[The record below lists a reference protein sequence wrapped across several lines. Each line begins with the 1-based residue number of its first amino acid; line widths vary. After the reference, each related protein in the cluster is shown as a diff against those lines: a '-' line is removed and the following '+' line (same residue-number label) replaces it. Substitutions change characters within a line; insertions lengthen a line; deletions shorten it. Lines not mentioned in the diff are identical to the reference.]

1 MPRKDRVPA
10 LIHGLRLVS
19 ALIVAIVVFSAVH
32 AQSQVFHLIH
42 SFASTLGDGNEPNAG
57 LVADAAGNFYGTTWS
72 GGHSMNCPNGGC
84 GSIFERFSNGGFGL
98 IYSFTGGNDGSNPAA
113 DLIVGSNGNL
123 YSTTQF
129 GGPTGSGTV
138 FEFVPSTGIK
148 TVLHL
153 FGGGVS
159 DGCTPIGG
167 LVQVPNGDLYG
178 TTTACGQFGGGVVFS
193 LSPGGGYQVLHHFG
207 QGLDGVGPQGD
218 LALVNGVIYG
228 TTQVGGNNRTSC
240 VNGCG
245 TIFSLLGGT
254 YSVVY
259 NFGNVA
265 NDGLFPESGLLRDA
279 QGNLFGSTV
288 SGGANNFNCTPA
300 CGTVFELRLGA
311 HQTKTLYTF
320 TANNDGFGPRG
331 RVTLYGGNLFGAT
344 GSGGNNC
351 GAVFQVTLAGVETTL
366 HTFNGPTDG
375 CNGIGSVIVSSGP
388 VIYGVTRHSG
398 IAQDGT
404 VFEILE

>member
-123 YSTTQF
+123 YGTTQF

-148 TVLHL
+148 TVLPSIRRWRERWLHPHWRAGAGTKWRSVWHNDSL
-153 FGGGVS
+153 RPVWRGGGV
-159 DGCTPIGG
+159 
-167 LVQVPNGDLYG
+167 
-178 TTTACGQFGGGVVFS
+178 
-193 LSPGGGYQVLHHFG
+193 
-207 QGLDGVGPQGD
+207 
-218 LALVNGVIYG
+218 
-228 TTQVGGNNRTSC
+228 
-240 VNGCG
+240 
-245 TIFSLLGGT
+245 
-254 YSVVY
+254 
-259 NFGNVA
+259 
-265 NDGLFPESGLLRDA
+265 
-279 QGNLFGSTV
+279 
-288 SGGANNFNCTPA
+288 
-300 CGTVFELRLGA
+300 
-311 HQTKTLYTF
+311 
-320 TANNDGFGPRG
+320 
-331 RVTLYGGNLFGAT
+331 
-344 GSGGNNC
+344 
-351 GAVFQVTLAGVETTL
+351 
-366 HTFNGPTDG
+366 
-375 CNGIGSVIVSSGP
+375 
-388 VIYGVTRHSG
+388 
-398 IAQDGT
+398 
-404 VFEILE
+404 